1 MTAIYLLLLAA
12 VVTGVAAL
20 FVRRLLLMKEEFIRI
35 SPDDQRVLES
45 EEIVREKLSRID
57 FWGKTLTGMSA
68 GLLMLLGL
76 TVLVRG
82 ALNAGL
88 LR

>member
-1 MTAIYLLLLAA
+1 MT
-12 VVTGVAAL
+12 
-20 FVRRLLLMKEEFIRI
+20 
-35 SPDDQRVLES
+35 SRVLES
-45 EEIVREKLSRID
+45 EEIAREKLSRID
-57 FWGKTLTGMSA
+57 FWGKTLTGMLA
-68 GLLMLLGL
+68 GLLVLLGL

>member
-35 SPDDQRVLES
+35 SPDDQYSKARRS
-45 EEIVREKLSRID
+45 
-57 FWGKTLTGMSA
+57 T
-68 GLLMLLGL
+68 
-76 TVLVRG
+76 
-82 ALNAGL
+82 
-88 LR
+88 